1 MTTQDMQSLKLIVT
15 KLIVTSL
22 VLGQFVAVVGSH
34 GIACISGK
42 AISMQD
48 RSALSNNL
56 RTKR

>member
-1 MTTQDMQSLKLIVT
+1 MTTQDMQSL

-22 VLGQFVAVVGSH
+22 VLGQFVAVVGSR
-34 GIACISGK
+34 GIARISGK

>member
-1 MTTQDMQSLKLIVT
+1 MTTQDMQNL

-22 VLGQFVAVVGSH
+22 VLGQFVTVVGSH
-34 GIACISGK
+34 EIAHISVK
-42 AISMQD
+42 AISMRG

>member
-1 MTTQDMQSLKLIVT
+1 MTTQDMQSL